1 MMAMTPK
8 EFQEARRDFGMSR
21 KAFGRMVG
29 LRGGSKTL
37 YTSVKRYEMDKAP
50 IPEPIARLI
59 RMLIWFKDDH
69 GYLPDI
75 ECGARSPMLA
85 LVEGGNEDE
94 KDH

>member
-29 LRGGSKTL
+29 LRGDSKTL

-50 IPEPIARLI
+50 IPESIARLI
-59 RMLIWFKDDH
+59 IMLTWFKSDH

-75 ECGARSPMLA
+75 EYGERSPMPEPVA
-85 LVEGGNEDE
+85 EDQDAE
-94 KDH
+94 T